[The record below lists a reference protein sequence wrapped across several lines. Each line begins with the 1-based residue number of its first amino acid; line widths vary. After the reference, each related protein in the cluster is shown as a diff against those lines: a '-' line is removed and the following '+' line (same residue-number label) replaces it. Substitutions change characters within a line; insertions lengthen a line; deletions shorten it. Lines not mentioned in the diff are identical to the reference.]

1 MENRGAKIVKQV
13 NLVNFPAD
21 LLARVKDGNA
31 KLNAVWLKACNAAAD
46 PVEWDRRME
55 PIARAWPRLDVLCQT
70 LMLEGYSQCLYQA
83 NDPDRRQ
90 CFEKDGRFCFVCPRM
105 RKIED

>member
-13 NLVNFPAD
+13 KIVNLPAD

-31 KLNAVWLKACNAAAD
+31 KLNAAWMIACNVAAD
-46 PVEWDRRME
+46 PVAFDEQLHR
-55 PIARAWPRLDVLCQT
+55 IAVSWPRLDVLCQE